1 MNFYIVST
9 IIAVL
14 LHVTNNIVLEK
25 VYEKG
30 QRKIGRLCKIPKEK
44 FSIKSV
50 LSFLGDFIPYVN
62 IIGIVMNILADVL
75 IIKFY
80 DVLMEKSEYS
90 YPAWRV
96 KYNYEKSITDKQDI
110 IDSLKIDGASL
121 KEQNEVINQVDKVV
135 GKKEKGSSFTIEPDF
150 SESDYEWA
158 CTYLDAQE
166 FIDSLFTEVTLS
178 KKEKLAIVNELISYV
193 REFEKYNEEK
203 DQKEMTERK
212 TQFFV
217 RDEKVSDKVLEIIM
231 KHKSI

>member
-178 KKEKLAIVNELISYV
+178 KKEKLAIVNELISFV